1 MVVNKK
7 IFVSEMCIKIGTH
20 TGMCW
25 EMKFSLKDW
34 KKKKSYMKKKSNKI
48 LRLGK
53 STKVTYSKLQV
64 MQLSIQIL
72 MEQMDLS
79 EASQGLK

>member
-1 MVVNKK
+1 VLGNEVFLKRLEKEKK
-7 IFVSEMCIKIGTH
+7 LHE
-20 TGMCW
+20 
-25 EMKFSLKDW
+25 
-34 KKKKSYMKKKSNKI
+34 KKSNKI

>member
-20 TGMCW
+20 KGMCW

-34 KKKKSYMKKKSNKI
+34 KKKKSYMKK
-48 LRLGK
+48 RA
-53 STKVTYSKLQV
+53 TRF
-64 MQLSIQIL
+64 
-72 MEQMDLS
+72 
-79 EASQGLK
+79 